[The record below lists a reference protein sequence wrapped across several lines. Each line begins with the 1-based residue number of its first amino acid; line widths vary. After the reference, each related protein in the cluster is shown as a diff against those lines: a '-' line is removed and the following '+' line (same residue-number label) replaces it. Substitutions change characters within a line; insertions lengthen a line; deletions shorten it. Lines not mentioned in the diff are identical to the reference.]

1 VCRINLLRQ
10 TTFDAADTQRDAK
23 REPGGRDDGG
33 VASASRDTPAGG
45 VPPRPAPAL
54 CKTLLPLPG
63 CADRDAWESTL
74 PRERWDP
81 APATG
86 GLAITLD
93 KRESSSI
100 TLLSSSDEEST
111 MCNDYCNSV
120 YMRG

>member
-1 VCRINLLRQ
+1 MKFN
-10 TTFDAADTQRDAK
+10 AADTQRKAK

-33 VASASRDTPAGG
+33 VAFTLREAAAGG

-54 CKTLLPLPG
+54 CETLLPLPD
-63 CADRDAWESTL
+63 CADRDAWESAP

-111 MCNDYCNSV
+111 MCNV
-120 YMRG
+120 FIAL